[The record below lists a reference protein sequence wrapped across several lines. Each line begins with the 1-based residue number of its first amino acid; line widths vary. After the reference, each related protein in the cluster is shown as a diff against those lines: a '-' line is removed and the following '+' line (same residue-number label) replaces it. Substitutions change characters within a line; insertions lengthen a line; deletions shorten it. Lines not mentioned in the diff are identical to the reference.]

1 MWKPCRSFLHL
12 SKAFNLYLVMRSHL
26 LSREKHDDLRKEIDD
41 LDPFQIVTQD
51 NFASD
56 IANNANSKHETLGR
70 ELWHSG
76 TRMERAAQ
84 AVDDFERL
92 MTIKTRWQREDAEYV
107 KILEY
112 VNNRKFVHV
121 VEELQGLVVSRLMEL
136 DKMNLA
142 GSGT

>member
-1 MWKPCRSFLHL
+1 MWTPCRSFLHL
-12 SKAFNLYLVMRSHL
+12 SKAFNLCLIMRSHL
-26 LSREKHDDLRKEIDD
+26 LSREKHDDLRKEIHD
-41 LDPFQIVTQD
+41 LSPFQIVTQD

-56 IANNANSKHETLGR
+56 IANNTNSKHEKLGQ
-70 ELWHSG
+70 ELQRSG
-76 TRMERAAQ
+76 MRIERAAQ
-84 AVDDFERL
+84 AVDDFEQV
-92 MTIKTRWQREDAEYV
+92 MTIKTRWQREDAKYV
-107 KILEY
+107 KILKY